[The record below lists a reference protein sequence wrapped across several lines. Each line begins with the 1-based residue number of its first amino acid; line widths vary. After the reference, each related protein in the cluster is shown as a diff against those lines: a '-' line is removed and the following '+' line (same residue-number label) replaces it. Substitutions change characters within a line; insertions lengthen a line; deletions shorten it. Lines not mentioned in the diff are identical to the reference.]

1 MLVTRFP
8 GYVGDESDY
17 RGWRQQCWL
26 GLSLDL
32 SDSLAV
38 WGMRMTAVAGDSSVG
53 WDQLLYLH
61 SGCLG

>member
-8 GYVGDESDY
+8 GCVGDESEC
-17 RGWRQQCWL
+17 RGRRQQCWL

-38 WGMRMTAVAGDSSVG
+38 WGMRVTAVAGDSSVG
-53 WDQLLYLH
+53 WD
-61 SGCLG
+61 